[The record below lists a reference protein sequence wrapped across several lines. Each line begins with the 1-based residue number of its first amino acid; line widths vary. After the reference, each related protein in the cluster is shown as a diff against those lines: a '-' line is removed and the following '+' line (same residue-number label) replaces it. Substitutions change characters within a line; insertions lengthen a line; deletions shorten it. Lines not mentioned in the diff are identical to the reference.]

1 MPRPGAIAIVYVLTL
16 ALVSLACPPPEN
28 ATFDSQREEMVQ
40 SQLASSQG
48 GLIDPVRDSRVLETM
63 RKVPRHLFVPSEV
76 RDHAYADTPLP
87 IGHSQTISQPYM
99 VGKMTEVVAPDRDH
113 RVLEIGTGSGYQA
126 AVLAELVA
134 QVYTI
139 EIIEPLGS
147 QARIRLAELGY
158 KNVQVRIGDGYR
170 GWPEAAPFD
179 SIVVTAGADHVPPA
193 LVEQLKPGGR
203 MVIPVGR
210 TRTYQTLLLVTKD
223 KNPPHKVSTRELMD
237 VRFVPLV
244 RGRAKDRP

>member
-1 MPRPGAIAIVYVLTL
+1 MSQPGSITIVYVLTF
-16 ALVSLACPPPEN
+16 ALVSLACPPPDEG
-28 ATFDSQREEMVQ
+28 TFQRQREEMVQ

-48 GLIDPVRDSRVLETM
+48 GLVDPVRDTRVLDAM
-63 RKVPRHLFVPSEV
+63 RKVPRHLLVPTDV
-76 RDHAYADTPLP
+76 NQYAYVDSALP
-87 IGHSQTISQPYM
+87 IGHGQTISQPYM
-99 VGKMTEVVAPDRDH
+99 VGKMTEVIATNNDH

-134 QVYTI
+134 KVYTI
-139 EIIEPLGS
+139 EIVEPLGL
-147 QARIRLAELGY
+147 QARARLAELAY
-158 KNVQVRIGDGYR
+158 KNVQVRIGDGYS

-179 SIVVTAGADHVPPA
+179 GIVVTAGADHVPPA

-210 TRTYQTLLLVTKD
+210 KPTYQTLLLVTKD
-223 KNPPHKVSTRELMD
+223 EKPPYKVSTRELMD

-244 RGRAKDRP
+244 RGRAKDKP